1 MLTQMPLIDLHIMS
15 ENDELPNDV
24 AFKIVGGRTIYKHI
38 GWMWRK
44 SDKQIYLNKHDWFA
58 DNEERYRR
66 YLSDDTLIEIVSL
79 KNLNNAPSFNHNAPY
94 NSQFLGAQPARLG
107 EDY

>member
-15 ENDELPNDV
+15 ENNELPNDV

-38 GWMWRK
+38 GWMWRQ
-44 SDKQIYLNKHDWFA
+44 SDKQIYLNKHDLFA

-79 KNLNNAPSFNHNAPY
+79 KNLNNALSFNQNAPY
-94 NSQFLGAQPARLG
+94 NAEFLGAQPARAG
-107 EDY
+107 QDY